1 MIWKPTWLLLVF
13 RPSNRCSRRCW
24 PSGLDSWTE
33 ATELAVRVAGW
44 SGGSASERVKERRRE
59 RESARS
65 ANRKCRPRPPASRLM
80 LSLVQKWNPNSVL
93 RIWNDPNQNGMQCCR
108 CYWAYLSLL
117 QPEIMDGRPEEEEA
131 LLTTTDGNRHCTDPS
146 NKLIKSR
153 MSRSIQPLEQYKKRR
168 G

>member
-13 RPSNRCSRRCW
+13 SSFQSSWSTLLALRTRLMNWSYRTSGQGRR
-24 PSGLDSWTE
+24 
-33 ATELAVRVAGW
+33 VKRRVGERE
-44 SGGSASERVKERRRE
+44 SEREEE

-146 NKLIKSR
+146 NKLIKCR
-153 MSRSIQPLEQYKKRR
+153 MSRSIQP
-168 G
+168 